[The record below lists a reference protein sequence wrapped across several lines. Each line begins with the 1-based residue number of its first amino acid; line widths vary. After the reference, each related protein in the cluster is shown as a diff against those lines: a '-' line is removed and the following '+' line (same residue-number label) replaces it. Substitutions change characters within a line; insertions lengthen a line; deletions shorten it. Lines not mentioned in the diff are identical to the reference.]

1 MKLKLFRNT
10 VKMKRYTGS
19 LLLLFFISLASCN
32 RESGAD
38 EAGAGESN
46 PQTGD
51 SVITTQIKVTDLHG
65 QWRIVSVD
73 GKDLRNDEN
82 YKGIRHTFL
91 PDGTWLLSNQVS
103 DGDSTLAGVGGG
115 VWLFNQKEN
124 TLSTINLPDSTV
136 TVALV
141 VNISDG
147 KLVLKSKET
156 NRTFEWIRVN

>member
-1 MKLKLFRNT
+1 M

-19 LLLLFFISLASCN
+19 LLLLLFISLSSCN
-32 RESGAD
+32 QEKGAD
-38 EAGAGESN
+38 KPGSDENN
-46 PQTGD
+46 PQTDD
-51 SVITTQIKVTDLHG
+51 SVASSQIKVTDLHG

-115 VWLFNQKEN
+115 VWVFNQKEN

-136 TVALV
+136 TEAVV
-141 VNISDG
+141 VNISNG

-156 NRTFEWIRVN
+156 HRTFEWIKVN